1 MYRICQDMKNA
12 NAIKNT
18 TYINEITI
26 PFTCSDLLDLYLIP
40 NGSIGEEKLDAALR
54 KKLEYLDTA
63 VEELAAI

>member
-40 NGSIGEEKLDAALR
+40 N
-54 KKLEYLDTA
+54 
-63 VEELAAI
+63 AIVIKSPPTKPPI